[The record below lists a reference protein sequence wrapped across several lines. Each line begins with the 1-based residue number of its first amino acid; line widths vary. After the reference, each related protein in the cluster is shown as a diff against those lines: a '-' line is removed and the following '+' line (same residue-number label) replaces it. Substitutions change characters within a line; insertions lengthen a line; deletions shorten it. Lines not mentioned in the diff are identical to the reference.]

1 MIHGTCGEWNNA
13 SPCLADRK
21 CTKDYPKVLRETTSF
36 SDDSYPLYTAEAAP
50 GAPIMKTTRGGVRVP
65 VSNAWVVPYNSYILL
80 RYDAHINLEIVSAI
94 TTVKNLYK
102 YLQKEPDQCL
112 VSLDVP
118 DETRQ
123 RLRHDEVTQ
132 YELGGT
138 SLHLRDTGAS
148 TTSPFNANDRQWR
161 RWQFIWRMIR

>member
-1 MIHGTCGEWNNA
+1 MQAPAWQTA
-13 SPCLADRK
+13 SVQ
-21 CTKDYPKVLRETTSF
+21 KDYPKVLRETTSF
-36 SDDSYPLYTAEAAP
+36 SDDSYPLYRRQAEAAP
-50 GAPIMKTTRGGVRVP
+50 GAPITKTVRCGVRIS
-65 VSNAWVVPYNSYILL
+65 VSNAFVVPYNTYILL
-80 RYDAHINLEIVSAI
+80 RYDAHINLEIVCAV
-94 TTVKNLYK
+94 TTVRYLYK
-102 YLQKEPDQCL
+102 YLQKGPYQCL

-148 TTSPFNANDRQWR
+148 TTSPFIANGRQWR